1 MSDRGITLWFT
12 GMSGAGK
19 TTIAV
24 EVEKRLRQRGVR
36 VERLDGD
43 VVRESLTK
51 DLGFSKEDRD
61 KNIERVS
68 FVAKLLTRQGVI
80 VLASFIS
87 PYQAMRE
94 YARRQIGE
102 FAEIYVDAPL
112 QVLIDR
118 DVKGLYKKAIAGEI
132 ANFTGISDPYE
143 PPEQPDLHLRTD
155 RETVAESAARVIA
168 FLEERG
174 YIPSSSPAGNV
185 SVRSPH
191 GAAVHP
197 FDHSSEFSNSVLPH
211 GGRLVD
217 RELRG
222 EARLEALAHAQS
234 LRRIRL
240 DAVGEAD
247 VEMLGVGALSPL
259 EGFLNEADYRSVVAE
274 MHLANGLPWT
284 IPITLAVSEA
294 DAADIAAGQTVA
306 LEDRAG
312 RIVALLDVEEKYRN
326 NKRWEARNVYG
337 TEDENHPGVARL
349 YARGDVLLGGKIHV
363 VERPGATAF
372 PAYRLTPRETRALF
386 AERGWRT
393 VVAFQT
399 RNPVHR
405 AHEYIQKAAL
415 ETVDGLLLHPL
426 VGATKSDDI
435 PAAIRMESYEAILRS
450 YYPADRVLL
459 AVFPAAMR
467 YAGPR
472 EAVFHAICRKNY
484 GCTHFIVGRDHAG
497 VGNYYGTYDAQK
509 IFDRFDPAAI
519 GIVPLKFEHT
529 FYCKACKNMASA
541 KTCPHEASWHVIL
554 SGTKV
559 RAMLREGTLP
569 PEEFTRPEVAHVL
582 IRGMQTQEP
591 ERAEREVSL

>member
-19 TTIAV
+19 TTIAM
-24 EVEKRLRQRGVR
+24 EVEKQLRQRGVR

-43 VVRESLTK
+43 VVRESLTR

-61 KNIERVS
+61 KNIERVT

-87 PYQAMRE
+87 PYQATRD
-94 YARRQIGE
+94 YSRRQIGE

-112 QVLIDR
+112 EVLIKR

-132 ANFTGISDPYE
+132 DNFTGISDPYE
-143 PPEQPDLHLRTD
+143 APEQPDLHIRTD
-155 RETVAESAARVIA
+155 QETVAESAAKVIA

-174 YIPSSSPAGNV
+174 YIPSSSPDINISRPSSNGSN
-185 SVRSPH
+185 RSI
-191 GAAVHP
+191 
-197 FDHSSEFSNSVLPH
+197 EFSNSVVPH

-222 EARLEALAHAQS
+222 EARLEALAQAQS

-247 VEMLGVGALSPL
+247 VEMLGIGALSPL
-259 EGFLNEADYRSVVAE
+259 EGFLNEADYRSVVAD
-274 MHLANGLPWT
+274 MHLTNGLPWT
-284 IPITLAVSEA
+284 IPITLAVSEEE
-294 DAADIAAGQTVA
+294 AADIAVGQTIA

-312 RIVALLDVEEKYRN
+312 RIVALLDVEEKYRTD
-326 NKRWEARNVYG
+326 KRWEARNVYG
-337 TEDENHPGVARL
+337 TEDEAHPGVARI
-349 YARGDVLLGGKIHV
+349 YARGDVLLGGKISV
-363 VERPGATAF
+363 VERPGTAEF
-372 PAYRLTPRETRALF
+372 PEYRLTPRETRAIF
-386 AERGWRT
+386 AERGWRN

-426 VGATKSDDI
+426 VGATKSDDLS
-435 PAAIRMESYEAILRS
+435 ADVRMASYKAILNA

-459 AVFPAAMR
+459 GVFPAAMR

-497 VGNYYGTYDAQK
+497 VGNYYGTYDAQE
-509 IFDRFDPAAI
+509 IFSRFDPDAI

-529 FYCKACKNMASA
+529 FYCKACDNMASA
-541 KTCPHEASWHVIL
+541 KTCPHEASQHVIL

-559 RAMLREGTLP
+559 RSMLRDGILP
-569 PEEFTRPEVAHVL
+569 PKEFTRPEVAQIL
-582 IRGMQTQEP
+582 IRGVQMQEK
-591 ERAEREVSL
+591 ERAESEVSL